1 MPPLRDAL
9 VADFLRKGF
18 LGIEPP
24 PGAEAE
30 LAAMGRSYDSLFSGH
45 MDGATTGHQGLVQAP
60 ISRAPVPW
68 AFGPTLW
75 SNIRDVALQLL
86 RAARHAEGLEDGGA
100 DFGNPDSCGAI
111 VKPSVSGLRTELHK
125 DEGY

>member
-1 MPPLRDAL
+1 MCIGLPISAISQPAPAACQCAYNIGDRDDSYAAMPPLRDAL

-45 MDGATTGHQGLVQAP
+45 MDGATTGHQGLVP
-60 ISRAPVPW
+60 DRRASAAWPEGEHGGEHGK
-68 AFGPTLW
+68 FS
-75 SNIRDVALQLL
+75 SNFSDV
-86 RAARHAEGLEDGGA
+86 RPGGTA
-100 DFGNPDSCGAI
+100 N
-111 VKPSVSGLRTELHK
+111 
-125 DEGY
+125 